1 MPPEPTPWGGGDRK
15 EFFRDRR
22 HSHDRAAESSSSAG
36 LGPPHN
42 PPLTGGGGGGGG
54 RWRDSYGSRGDFGG
68 GNGGGRWG
76 VGGGG
81 PEFRRPPGHGKQGGW
96 HAYHEEPG
104 YGYAAPRS
112 GNRFPEND
120 GFRPFGPHGDGR
132 YARGYRENR
141 SYGQREWRGASW
153 DNNHQEYGTVASV
166 SVRPHEVNG
175 QSSSNDAFKRTSPR
189 PYPLNSSDQFRHPS
203 QTGKRIDENGSGMGR
218 RTDKENSLDMDW
230 RPLKWSR
237 SGNLTSRGSSY
248 NISCSSTSIT
258 DDGSRSR
265 TEVMTHKSA
274 PVEQYIGDPS
284 ASTPSAVTSE
294 ENASRKKS
302 RLGWGEGLAKYEKK
316 RVEGP
321 DDDANKTIETVA
333 SNSIELSRA
342 ASSSVADKNPSIP
355 GSVDCGSPTTESLMP
370 CGSSPGSEEKPSSK
384 PAINNIDTEPVIGSP
399 LPDCSVQKDV
409 CAFNIGDFEP
419 GSSSNFSTL
428 LIELLKTED
437 QSLVYSGVAKS
448 SLLDKLMLWKEEITK
463 SLELTESEVDSLENE
478 LKSFR
483 PIPDEA
489 RSCLALQSSISMDN
503 KELQKALSVIP
514 TSAAQEVTLSS
525 ERTEE
530 IPCSTG
536 EGPNSEIKVG
546 GLGSLGTATS
556 KYLNPLCMEK
566 TTSLDEPTNIS
577 PADMDV
583 KSPDL
588 VRNPLVSLSNI
599 ERLAGLSDVGSNMVQ
614 ECGISNCGQDCLAAG
629 EDDVSNKILA
639 CNRVIAAEASEL
651 LLKSVPICD
660 FHFNHV
666 NQTTVFCGGSKL
678 LQKKFLQRKR
688 FLKFKEK
695 VIYIKYRAFQH
706 LWKEDLR
713 LLSERKHRAKAQKKS
728 DPSLRILHNGH
739 QKHRSSVR
747 SRGACPAVSLS
758 LVPATELISFTGKLL
773 SDCKLKIYR
782 DDLKMP
788 ALILDEKEKAVTR
801 FISSNGLVDDPCAV
815 EKGRALINPWTP
827 EEKEIFI
834 DKLANFGKDFRKIAS
849 FLDHKTAADCIEF
862 YYKNHKSESFE
873 RTKKRPEVKKLE
885 KSLSANTYLV
895 TTGTKWSR
903 GMNSVSLDLLGEASA
918 FAAHEDECLEASKV
932 GSAGYCAKS
941 RGLSGNLTRSR
952 TYGVEDERETA
963 AADVLAG
970 ICGSLSSE
978 AVSSCITTSADPGEN
993 VPELKCQRFSSS
1005 SRRPLTPEATQDD
1018 DEETCSEESCGRMD
1032 PVDWTDEEKSI
1043 FVQSFSTYGKDFAL
1057 ISRRVHTKSRD
1068 QCKVFFSKAR
1078 KCLGLD
1084 MICPNPSNGRTR
1096 LSDNLNGSGSD
1107 SDGACA
1113 IEARS
1118 DVSTDKSVSGLDED
1132 LVVSTSDKKHKEVV
1146 DLPGDMKLT
1155 EHIDSGHLENLHLD
1169 VPKVDNTFQAP
1180 FAAEVSTKRE
1190 IEECM
1195 AKQDQDN
1202 ADADDLC
1209 SVKEETTAQDSAM
1222 LDDIVDTA
1230 AELLGVTGSS
1240 MSGDIIDAIVVNES
1254 SGKDPSVSQPAS
1266 NVLKILSAQHDV
1278 EISGNDAIKL
1288 PANADAPQPVSL
1300 HVSEGHDCSSEILKG
1315 YPLAFPVEEEANV
1328 SATRKQCP
1336 PEPSTRKDAQ
1346 PLRVFSLRKCSRV
1359 ESQNSVTELNF
1370 QYENN
1375 IVSKKSDCQLPIP
1388 LGPEKPHS
1396 SGDVKLFGKILSVP
1410 SSAGKPA
1417 SHITENKE
1425 NGVHQVSPVG
1435 LFDIKGSVDCNLNGI
1450 PAVPKSDNTIL
1461 KGSGDLPMRSYG
1473 FWDGPRIQTGYST
1486 LSDSAM
1492 LLSKYPAA
1500 FRNLPLAS
1508 SNVEHQQQVLPNFN
1522 TNACLLNGAP
1532 ALPTM
1537 ELPGTNGVSKDYQ
1550 LKKSHDV
1557 LQPFGLELLQR
1568 PDLLNVQKNVYDE
1581 VPSYQPNNSRARK
1594 FNVVKVD
1601 DPGST
1606 GISDPVAALKLHFA
1620 KAHAAVAAAA
1630 SSNPNGNGVVGTEES
1645 WRGQPGVGR

>member
-1 MPPEPTPWGGGDRK
+1 MPPEPTPWGAGDRK

-22 HSHDRAAESSSSAG
+22 NSHDRAAESSSSAG
-36 LGPPHN
+36 LGPQHH
-42 PPLTGGGGGGGG
+42 PPPPGSGGGGGG
-54 RWRDSYGSRGDFGG
+54 RWKDSYGSRGDFGG
-68 GNGGGRWG
+68 GSGGGGRWG

-96 HAYHEEPG
+96 HAYHEEPS
-104 YGYAAPRS
+104 YGYSAPRS

-120 GFRPFGPHGDGR
+120 GFRPFGPRGDER
-132 YARGYRENR
+132 YARGYRDNR

-153 DNNHQEYGTVASV
+153 DNNDQEYGAVASV

-175 QSSSNDAFKRTSPR
+175 QASSNDAFKRTSPR
-189 PYPLNSSDQFRHPS
+189 PNHLNSSDQFHHPS
-203 QTGKRIDENGSGMGR
+203 QAGKRIDENGSGTGR
-218 RTDKENSLDMDW
+218 RTDRENSLDMDW

-237 SGNLTSRGSSY
+237 SGNLTSRVSNY
-248 NISCSSTSIT
+248 NISSCSTSIT
-258 DDGSRSR
+258 DDACRSR
-265 TEVMTHKSA
+265 TELLTQKSA
-274 PVEQYIGDPS
+274 PVEQYLGDLSTSTAS
-284 ASTPSAVTSE
+284 AATSE
-294 ENASRKKS
+294 ENASRKKP

-321 DDDANKTIETVA
+321 DEDANKTIETVA
-333 SNSIELSRA
+333 SNNIEFFHT
-342 ASSSVADKNPSIP
+342 ASSSVTDKNPRIP
-355 GSVDCGSPTTESLMP
+355 RSVDCGSPTTESSMP
-370 CGSSPGSEEKPSSK
+370 CGSSPGSEEKPLSK
-384 PAINNIDTEPVIGSP
+384 LAINNIDTEPLIGSP
-399 LPDCSVQKDV
+399 LPDTSVQKVV
-409 CAFNIGDFEP
+409 CAFNIGNFEP
-419 GSSSNFSTL
+419 CPTSNFSTL
-428 LIELLKTED
+428 LIELLQSED
-437 QSLVYSGVAKS
+437 QSLVYSGVAKAS
-448 SLLDKLMLWKEEITK
+448 PLDKLMLWKEEITK
-463 SLELTESEVDSLENE
+463 ALELTESEIDSLENE
-478 LKSFR
+478 PKSFR
-483 PIPDEA
+483 PIPNEES
-489 RSCLALQSSISMDN
+489 SCAALQSSISMDN

-514 TSAAQEVTLSS
+514 TSAAQEVALSG
-525 ERTEE
+525 EDTEE

-536 EGPNSEIKVG
+536 EGPNSEIKGG
-546 GLGSLGTATS
+546 GLGSLGTASS
-556 KYLNPLCMEK
+556 KYLNPLCMQK
-566 TTSLDEPTNIS
+566 TMPLDERTKIS

-588 VRNPLVSLSNI
+588 VQNPLVSSSNI
-599 ERLAGLSDVGSNMVQ
+599 ERLAGPSDVGSNMVQ
-614 ECGISNCGQDCLAAG
+614 ESGISNCGQDCLAAG

-639 CNRVIAAEASEL
+639 CNRVIAAEVSEL
-651 LLKSVPICD
+651 LLKSVPISD
-660 FHFNHV
+660 FHSNHV
-666 NQTTVFCGGSKL
+666 NQTTIFCGGSKS

-695 VIYIKYRAFQH
+695 VLCIKYKAFQR
-706 LWKEDLR
+706 LWKEDLC
-713 LLSERKHRAKAQKKS
+713 LLLESKHRAKSQKKS
-728 DPSLRILHNGH
+728 DPGLRFLHNGH

-747 SRGACPAVSLS
+747 SRSACPAVSLS
-758 LVPATELISFTGKLL
+758 LVPATEVISFIGKLL

-801 FISSNGLVDDPCAV
+801 FISNNGLVDDPCAV

-885 KSLSANTYLV
+885 KSLSSNTYLV

-932 GSAGYCAKS
+932 GSAGYCGKS
-941 RGLSGNLTRSR
+941 RGVSGNSTRSR

-963 AADVLAG
+963 AVDVLAR

-978 AVSSCITTSADPGEN
+978 AVSSCITNSADPGEN
-993 VPELKCQRFSSS
+993 VPELKHHRFSSS
-1005 SRRPLTPEATQDD
+1005 SRCPLTPEATQDVD
-1018 DEETCSEESCGRMD
+1018 DETCSEESCGRME
-1032 PVDWTDEEKSI
+1032 PIDWTDEEKSI
-1043 FVQSFSTYGKDFAL
+1043 FVQSFSTYGRDFAL
-1057 ISRRVHTKSRD
+1057 ISRRVQTKSRD

-1078 KCLGLD
+1078 KCMGLD
-1084 MICPNPSNGRTR
+1084 MICPDPSNGRTR
-1096 LSDNLNGSGSD
+1096 LSDNLTGSGSD

-1132 LVVSTSDKKHKEVV
+1132 FFVSTSDKKHKEAV
-1146 DLPGDMKLT
+1146 DLQGEMKLM

-1169 VPKVDNTFQAP
+1169 IQKVDNKCKAP

-1195 AKQDQDN
+1195 AKWDQDN

-1222 LDDIVDTA
+1222 PDDIVDTA

-1240 MSGDIIDAIVVNES
+1240 MSGDSIDTIVVNES
-1254 SGKDPSVSQPAS
+1254 SGDDPSVGEPAN
-1266 NVLKILSAQHDV
+1266 NVQKVLSAQHDAV
-1278 EISGNDAIKL
+1278 
-1288 PANADAPQPVSL
+1288 QVS
-1300 HVSEGHDCSSEILKG
+1300 VGHDCSSEILKG
-1315 YPLAFPVEEEANV
+1315 YPLAFPVEEEADV
-1328 SATRKQCP
+1328 SATWKWCP
-1336 PEPSTRKDAQ
+1336 PEPNTQKDAQ
-1346 PLRVFSLRKCSRV
+1346 PLQVFSLRKCSHA

-1370 QYENN
+1370 QYKSNT
-1375 IVSKKSDCQLPIP
+1375 VSKKSDCQLPIP

-1396 SGDVKLFGKILSVP
+1396 SGDVKLFGKILSTP
-1410 SSAGKPA
+1410 SSAGKPS
-1417 SHITENKE
+1417 SHVTENKE
-1425 NGVHQVSPVG
+1425 NAVHQVSSVG
-1435 LFDIKGSVDCNLNGI
+1435 PFDIKGSVDCNMNGI
-1450 PAVPKSDNTIL
+1450 PAVPKSDNIIL

-1473 FWDGPRIQTGYST
+1473 FWDGTRIQRGNST
-1486 LSDSAM
+1486 LPDSAM
-1492 LLSKYPAA
+1492 LLAKYPAA
-1500 FRNLPLAS
+1500 FENLPLAS
-1508 SNVEHQQQVLPNFN
+1508 SNVDHQQQVLPNFI

-1532 ALPTM
+1532 VLSTM
-1537 ELPGTNGVSKDYQ
+1537 KLPGSNGVSKDYQ

-1581 VPSYQPNNSRARK
+1581 VPSYQPNDGRVRK
-1594 FNVVKVD
+1594 LNVVMVD
-1601 DPGST
+1601 DHGST
-1606 GISDPVAALKLHFA
+1606 RISDPVAALKLHFA

-1630 SSNPNGNGVVGTEES
+1630 SSNPNGNGVVGAEES
-1645 WRGQPGVGR
+1645 WRSQPGVGR